1 MTHDE
6 MIEVIQAHKD
16 GKVIQ
21 FRCIRD
27 RGDWLSKGTPPL
39 WNFDAVDYRVKPMPK
54 EYWLVPYKNTTGL
67 TVFYTDPGSLPAG
80 FMIPGCEFTAGLD
93 FANTIHVVTV
103 VKDE

>member
-21 FRCIRD
+21 IRMPYGGIEWMRND
-27 RGDWLSKGTPPL
+27 APQ
-39 WNFDAVDYRVKPMPK
+39 WNFFSVEYRAKPEPK
-54 EYWLVPYKNTTGL
+54 EYWLVPYANKLGYMVFDSPITPANRITFFGL
-67 TVFYTDPGSLPAG
+67 
-80 FMIPGCEFTAGLD
+80 GLD
-93 FANTIHVVTV
+93 MCRDIHVVTV

>member
-21 FRCIRD
+21 FRGVVD

-39 WNFDAVDYRVKPMPK
+39 WNFDAVDYRIKPMPK
-54 EYWLVPYKNTTGL
+54 EYWLVPYTDSHYFL
-67 TVFYTDPGSLPAG
+67 VFDENPRKLP
-80 FMIPGCEFTAGLD
+80 PEFNGAGLD
-93 FANTIHVVTV
+93 FSAVKHVVAV
-103 VKDE
+103 VKE

>member
-21 FRCIRD
+21 FKRNC
-27 RGDWLSKGTPPL
+27 GVCDWTSLAKVKSPH
-39 WNFDAVDYRVKPMPK
+39 WNFSAVKYRIKPMPK
-54 EYWLVPYKNTTGL
+54 EYWLVPY
-67 TVFYTDPGSLPAG
+67 TDRLG
-80 FMIPGCEFTAGLD
+80 FMVFDSPITPANRISFFGLNLD
-93 FANTIHVVTV
+93 MCRAEHVVTV